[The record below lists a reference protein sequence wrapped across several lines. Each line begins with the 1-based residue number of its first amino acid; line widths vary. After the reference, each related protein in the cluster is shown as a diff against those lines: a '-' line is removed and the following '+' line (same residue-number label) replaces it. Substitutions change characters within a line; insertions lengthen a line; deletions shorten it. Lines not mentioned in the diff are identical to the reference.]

1 MMQFR
6 QLKEKEHV
14 WRQFHCCFIFDGEN
28 TLIFLQHRFIRL
40 LVYPPTPVLDIRAAL
55 MLLPAGKLGTIA
67 FNITIVRMNIFVI
80 LYATSVGTIYDE
92 DV

>member
-6 QLKEKEHV
+6 QLKEKIV
-14 WRQFHCCFIFDGEN
+14 MFGDNFIVASFRREN

-40 LVYPPTPVLDIRAAL
+40 LVHPPTPVLDIRAAL

-67 FNITIVRMNIFVI
+67 FNITIVRMNI
-80 LYATSVGTIYDE
+80 L
-92 DV
+92 

>member
-6 QLKEKEHV
+6 QLKEKIMLLDTISLLHF
-14 WRQFHCCFIFDGEN
+14 RREN

-40 LVYPPTPVLDIRAAL
+40 LVHPPTPVLDIRAAL